1 MTNISQCLS
10 LHESLLSDS
19 KAIQMNSPR
28 ICKQIRGMM
37 LALLIP
43 LLLAGCSVLP
53 EWWGAESETKLEGNR
68 IAILPE
74 REILAADSSIQT
86 REVTIPAARNNG
98 AWYQEQAVAEDG
110 ISIVRHLALKSD
122 LSHDKTFTDASAPTE
137 DVRITSNPVVVGDII
152 ALLDGQ
158 GMLTAR
164 KTSAIDDIIWSADLK
179 KMSRQSRSASGRE
192 VTWMTL
198 AGKKDDFLGGNIS
211 FVEGYIVATTGNG
224 NVFAFDIASGAKLWQ
239 RSMGIAIQSA
249 PSGRNGTVYFVTADN
264 QLYALS
270 LKDGKTIWSHNGIP
284 QQTKILGAP
293 APVPLSELVIV
304 PYSSGE
310 LVALKQSNG
319 FKLWEENLATNARSG
334 ALGFRFSDILAAPV
348 AFAGRVFV
356 SAEGQLITLDVMTG
370 NRLWSAPITLSSTPW
385 VGGEWLFGITNQS
398 ELVAIHT
405 GDGKIRWVTPLPQ
418 FADNDKKKDRIRWS
432 GPVLASEKLIVT
444 GSKGELKTF
453 NFSNGEPLATRDVI
467 ANIELPPVI
476 ANGTLYLLNNA
487 ADLEV
492 IE

>member
-1 MTNISQCLS
+1 MRYIT
-10 LHESLLSDS
+10 LL
-19 KAIQMNSPR
+19 
-28 ICKQIRGMM
+28 
-37 LALLIP
+37 LVP
-43 LLLAGCSVLP
+43 LFLAGCSALP
-53 EWWGAESETKLEGNR
+53 EWWGAESETKLEGER
-68 IAILPE
+68 VAILPE
-74 REILAADSSIQT
+74 RVVLAADPSAQS
-86 REVTIPAARNNG
+86 REVTIPEPRNNG
-98 AWYQEQAVAEDG
+98 AWYQELAVAEDG
-110 ISIVRHLALKSD
+110 VSLVRHLALKGE
-122 LSHDKTFTDASAPTE
+122 LKTKETYTDASAPNE
-137 DVRITSNPVVVGDII
+137 DIRLTSNPVIVGDILV
-152 ALLDGQ
+152 LLDGQ

-164 KTSAIDDIIWSADLK
+164 KTNAISDIIWSADLQK
-179 KMSRQSRSASGRE
+179 LSKQAVSASGRE

-224 NVFAFDIASGAKLWQ
+224 NVFAFDVASGAQLWQ
-239 RSMGIAIQSA
+239 RSMGIAIQST

-270 LKDGKTIWSHNGIP
+270 LKDGKTIWTHNGIP

-319 FKLWEENLATNARSG
+319 FKLWEENLAANTRAG

-356 SAEGQLITLDVMTG
+356 AGDGHLIALDVMTG
-370 NRLWSAPITLSSTPW
+370 NRLWSAPITLTSTPW
-385 VGGEWLFGITNQS
+385 VAGEWLFGITNQS

-405 GDGKIRWVTPLPQ
+405 GEGKIRWVSPLPQ
-418 FADNDKKKDRIRWS
+418 FVDSDKKKDRIRWS
-432 GPVLASEKLIVT
+432 GPVLASEQLIIT
-444 GSKGELKTF
+444 GSHGELKTF
-453 NFSNGEPLATRDVI
+453 NYKTGDALSTHDVI
-467 ANIELPPVI
+467 ENVQLSPIVAG
-476 ANGTLYLLNNA
+476 GTIYLLNNA

-492 IE
+492 IQ

>member
-1 MTNISQCLS
+1 MKRFAPL
-10 LHESLLSDS
+10 LLLSV
-19 KAIQMNSPR
+19 
-28 ICKQIRGMM
+28 
-37 LALLIP
+37 
-43 LLLAGCSVLP
+43 LAGCSVLP

-74 REILAADSSIQT
+74 RTILTADPSTQS

-98 AWYQEQAVAEDG
+98 AWYQEQAIAEDG
-110 ISIVRHLALKSD
+110 VSILRHLALKGD
-122 LSHDKTFTDASAPTE
+122 LSSQEKYTDTSAPDD
-137 DVRITSNPVVVGDII
+137 DVRLSSNPVVVGDII
-152 ALLDGQ
+152 VLLDGQ
-158 GMLTAR
+158 GVLTAR
-164 KTSAIDDIIWSADLK
+164 KTTAIDDIIWSANIK
-179 KMSRQSRSASGRE
+179 KLSRQSRSESGRE

-211 FVEGYIVATTGNG
+211 FVEGYIIATTGNG

-319 FKLWEENLATNARSG
+319 FKLWEENLAANTRSG
-334 ALGFRFSDILAAPV
+334 AIGFRFSDILAAPV

-356 SAEGQLITLDVMTG
+356 SAENRLIALDVMTG
-370 NRLWSAPITLSSTPW
+370 NRLWDLPITLTSTPW
-385 VGGEWLFGITNQS
+385 VAGEWLFGVTNQS

-405 GDGKIRWVTPLPQ
+405 GDGKIRWVSPLPQ
-418 FADNDKKKDRIRWS
+418 FADSDNKKDRIRWS
-432 GPVLASEKLIVT
+432 GPVLASEKLIIV

-453 NFSNGEPLATRDVI
+453 NFQNGDPVMTLEI
-467 ANIELPPVI
+467 SSNIELPPVV
-476 ANGTLYLLNNA
+476 ANGVVYLLNNE
-487 ADLEV
+487 ADLTTLE
-492 IE
+492 

>member
-1 MTNISQCLS
+1 M
-10 LHESLLSDS
+10 
-19 KAIQMNSPR
+19 
-28 ICKQIRGMM
+28 
-37 LALLIP
+37 
-43 LLLAGCSVLP
+43 LP

-74 REILAADSSIQT
+74 RTILTADPSTQN

-110 ISIVRHLALKSD
+110 ISIVRHLALKGD
-122 LSHDKTFTDASAPTE
+122 LSTQEKYTDTSAPDD
-137 DVRITSNPVVVGDII
+137 DVRLSSNPVVLGDTIV
-152 ALLDGQ
+152 LLDGQ

-164 KTSAIDDIIWSADLK
+164 KTTAIDDIIWSANIK
-179 KMSRQSRSASGRE
+179 KLSRQSRSASGRE

-211 FVEGYIVATTGNG
+211 FVEGYIIATTGNG
-224 NVFAFDIASGAKLWQ
+224 NVFAFDVASGTKLWQ
-239 RSMGIAIQSA
+239 RAMGISIQSA

-270 LKDGKTIWSHNGIP
+270 LKDGKTIWTHNGIP

-319 FKLWEENLATNARSG
+319 FKLWEENLDANIRSG
-334 ALGFRFSDILAAPV
+334 ALGFRFSDIMAAPV

-356 SAEGQLITLDVMTG
+356 SAEGQLIAMDVMTG
-370 NRLWSAPITLSSTPW
+370 NRLWSAPITLTSTPW
-385 VGGEWLFGITNQS
+385 VAGEWLFGVTNQS
-398 ELVAIHT
+398 ELVAIST
-405 GDGKIRWVTPLPQ
+405 SDGKIRWVSPLPQ
-418 FADNDKKKDRIRWS
+418 FADSDKKKDRIRWS
-432 GPVLASEKLIVT
+432 GPLLANEKLIVV
-444 GSKGELKTF
+444 GSNGELKTVDF
-453 NFSNGEPLATRDVI
+453 KNGEPSKTYDVTRDI
-467 ANIELPPVI
+467 LLPPVI
-476 ANGTLYLLNNA
+476 ANGTLYLLNNE
-487 ADLEV
+487 ADLSV